1 MSIEMLEFITISIT
15 LLIYWGYIG
24 LNKPKPDATQYWLVV
39 MSNSILL
46 ILAILN
52 VKLEIL
58 LLATVSQ
65 LINMY
70 VWGGYFRKK

>member
-1 MSIEMLEFITISIT
+1 MSIEMLEFITISLT

-24 LNKPKPDATQYWLVV
+24 LNNPKPDATQYWLMVI
-39 MSNSILL
+39 SNSILL
-46 ILAILN
+46 ILAIIN

-58 LLATVSQ
+58 SLAMVSQ
-65 LINMY
+65 LLNMY